1 MQFIMYLAAAL
12 LVAEVVAYGSD
23 SGGNCI
29 QSADE
34 IVYSNKILLEYNFGF
49 TEIGKKKETRYISKA
64 GFRRVDS
71 VYISNRENGAFDF
84 LRKETDTL
92 PKTYHDED
100 SLLMILKFKPNRIG
114 FFTDTLRVVGTTYK
128 TDTTIIYDTIVTVD
142 TLVNVDTVFKRDT
155 LIWKDVQLAFD
166 TTTYNSPILLR
177 GFSQVNIE
185 AWAAN
190 VKGSFMEDSVV
201 LKVTAKNINVFFDNY
216 LQNRKFAY
224 KFKFIINADLFYPTG
239 FKIANLDNSQIIG
252 SKLVLDLSGDD
263 FEIDGTEKVIA
274 EISGK
279 LLLAQNLQS
288 QIVLSDFRWNQDWIQ
303 TVMINGT
310 LVADGMCFSKNSMIM
325 MRDMEPELSIN
336 PNPAGETAELNIRT
350 TEKGP
355 FNIEIY
361 NLYGRKVKSEGLSA
375 YDGVFTNLKA
385 YNIDLGG
392 LSSGTYL
399 MTVFTRFYMKTAV
412 FTISK

>member
-1 MQFIMYLAAAL
+1 MQFILFLAAVL
-12 LVAEVVAYGSD
+12 LVAEIGAYGSD
-23 SGGNCI
+23 GGGNCI

-34 IVYSNKILLEYNFGF
+34 IVYSKKILLEYNFGF
-49 TEIGKKKETRYISKA
+49 TEIGKKKETKYLSKA

-71 VYISNRENGAFDF
+71 IYISNRENGAFDF
-84 LRKETDTL
+84 MHGYKFPRRF
-92 PKTYHDED
+92 PDED
-100 SLLMILKFKPNRIG
+100 SLLMYLYFKPNRIG
-114 FFTDTLRVVGTTYK
+114 YFTDTLRIIGTTYK
-128 TDTTIIYDTIVTVD
+128 TDTTITYDTIVTVD
-142 TLVNVDTVFKRDT
+142 TMVNVDTVFKRDT
-155 LIWKDVQLAFD
+155 LIWKDIHLSFD

-177 GFSQVNIE
+177 GFSLVNIE

-201 LKVTAKNINVFFDNY
+201 LKVTAKNMNVFFDNY
-216 LQNRKFAY
+216 MQSRKFSY
-224 KFKFIINADLFYPTG
+224 KFRFIINAELFYPTG
-239 FKIANLDNSQIIG
+239 FKIASLDNSQMIG
-252 SKLVLDLSGDD
+252 SKLILDLSGDD

-288 QIVLSDFRWNQDWIQ
+288 QIVLSDFSWNQDWIQ
-303 TVMINGT
+303 TVMINGS
-310 LVADGMCFSKNSMIM
+310 LVADGMCFSKNSMIT

-336 PNPAGETAELNIRT
+336 PNPAGETTELNIRT

-361 NLYGRKVKSEGLSA
+361 NLYGRKVKSQGLSA

-385 YNIDLGG
+385 YNIDLGE

-399 MTVFTRFYMKTAV
+399 MTVYTRFYKKTTV
-412 FTISK
+412 FTICK

>member
-1 MQFIMYLAAAL
+1 MQFIMSLAATF
-12 LVAEVVAYGSD
+12 LVAVVVAFGSD
-23 SGGNCI
+23 SGDNCI

-34 IVYSNKILLEYNFGF
+34 IVYSKKILLEYNFGF
-49 TEIGKKKETRYISKA
+49 TEIGKKKETKYLSKA

-71 VYISNRENGAFDF
+71 IYISNRENGAFDF
-84 LRKETDTL
+84 MHGYKFPRRF
-92 PKTYHDED
+92 PDED
-100 SLLMILKFKPNRIG
+100 SLLMYLYFKPNRIG
-114 FFTDTLRVVGTTYK
+114 YFTDTLRIIGTTYK
-128 TDTTIIYDTIVTVD
+128 TDTTITYDTIVTVD
-142 TLVNVDTVFKRDT
+142 TIVNADTVFKRDT
-155 LIWKDVQLAFD
+155 LIWKDIHLSFD

-177 GFSQVNIE
+177 GFSLVNIE

-190 VKGSFMEDSVV
+190 VKGSFMEDSVI
-201 LKVTAKNINVFFDNY
+201 LKVTAKNMNVFFDNY
-216 LQNRKFAY
+216 MQNRKFSY
-224 KFKFIINADLFYPTG
+224 KFRLSINADLFYPTG
-239 FKIANLDNSQIIG
+239 FKKASLDNNQMIG

-288 QIVLSDFRWNQDWIQ
+288 QIVLSDFSWNLDWIQ

-336 PNPAGETAELNIRT
+336 PNPAGETTELNIKT

-361 NLYGRKVKSEGLSA
+361 NLYGRKVKSRVLSA
-375 YDGVFTNLKA
+375 YDGVFTDLKA
-385 YNIDLGG
+385 YNIDLSE

-399 MTVFTRFYMKTAV
+399 MTVYTRFYKKTAI